1 MEIGGKS
8 QKNSHGCMF
17 FSKVKT
23 YETALIAVDLPEGP
37 ASLSLG
43 PCRWREHPACESVS
57 ID

>member
-43 PCRWREHPACESVS
+43 PCR
-57 ID
+57 